1 MKKLLSIAFIV
12 ILSASKVSAND
23 LYMGIG
29 LSAERLKYSSLNIIG
44 ILGYNINQSLS
55 LEVETSFAIVPAKMG
70 VKETTP
76 PDTAYSHYVDYKINH
91 TAAFAKLTLPTS
103 LFIKPFARLGVA
115 NIKTEA
121 ISIKENQ
128 TELSYG
134 IGAQWA
140 TSERLGLRIDYT
152 IVNVDTV
159 GNGSEG
165 LFALNTVYRF

>member
-1 MKKLLSIAFIV
+1 MKKLLSIVFIV
-12 ILSASKVSAND
+12 ILSASKVLAND
-23 LYMGIG
+23 LYMGVG
-29 LSAERLKYSSLNIIG
+29 LSAERLKYSSFNIIG
-44 ILGYNINQSLS
+44 ILGYDINQSLS
-55 LEVETSFAIVPAKMG
+55 VEGETSFAIVPAKMG
-70 VKETTP
+70 IKETTP
-76 PDTAYSHYVDYKINH
+76 SNTKYSHYADYKIYH

-103 LFIKPFARLGVA
+103 LSIKPFARLGVA
-115 NIKTEA
+115 IIKTEVMG
-121 ISIKENQ
+121 IKENE

>member
-1 MKKLLSIAFIV
+1 
-12 ILSASKVSAND
+12 
-23 LYMGIG
+23 MG
-29 LSAERLKYSSLNIIG
+29 
-44 ILGYNINQSLS
+44 
-55 LEVETSFAIVPAKMG
+55 
-70 VKETTP
+70 
-76 PDTAYSHYVDYKINH
+76 
-91 TAAFAKLTLPTS
+91 
-103 LFIKPFARLGVA
+103 
-115 NIKTEA
+115 
-121 ISIKENQ
+121 IKENE